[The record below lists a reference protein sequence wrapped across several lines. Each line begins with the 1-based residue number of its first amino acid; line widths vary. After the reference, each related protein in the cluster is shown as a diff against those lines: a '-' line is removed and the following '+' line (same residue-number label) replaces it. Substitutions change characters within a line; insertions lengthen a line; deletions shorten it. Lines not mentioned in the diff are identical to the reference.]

1 MRKVITYGTYDL
13 LHQGH
18 INLLRRAK
26 ALGDYLIV
34 GVTTDNFDLER
45 GKMNTCNN
53 VMERIEAVKATGYAD
68 QIIIEEYKGQ
78 KIDDIQRMGVDIFV
92 LGSDWEGK
100 FDYLREFCQVVYLPR
115 TEGVSSS
122 DIRSEQ
128 RKLRLGIIG
137 QTSYTAKIVSEAKY
151 VNGIDF
157 VGIFTSEALLD
168 SSLESLWHTDS
179 MDALLNASDAVYVLS
194 APEEHEQTIRLALN
208 RGKHVLCES
217 PVAMDY
223 SACGELFA
231 LAQEKNCILM
241 DGIKTAY
248 STAYDR
254 LILMAKSG
262 KIGHIMSVDAVCTS
276 MQGMEQGPKSHHWST
291 ICTWGPTAL
300 LPIFQILGCEY
311 EKKSIV
317 TSYLDP
323 LNKFDGFTKID
334 FLYPDAVASVKVAQA
349 AKAEGELI
357 ITGTKGYLYVP
368 APWWKTDYYEVRF
381 ENQTNNQRFFY
392 QLDGEGIRYE
402 LVAFARSIETMK
414 QRSKIAAEVTK
425 AVSAVIGDFYSGN
438 DVSVLNVPQPQSRQQ
453 E

>member
-1 MRKVITYGTYDL
+1 MVKVITYGTYDVFHEGHLKL
-13 LHQGH
+13 LE
-18 INLLRRAK
+18 RAK

-34 GVTTDNFDLER
+34 GVTSDDYDRSR
-45 GKMNTCNN
+45 GKIN
-53 VMERIEAVKATGYAD
+53 VQQSLMERVEAVRLTGLAD
-68 QIIIEEYKGQ
+68 EIIIEEYEGQ

-151 VNGIDF
+151 VNGIDI
-157 VGIFTSEALLD
+157 VGICTTDALLEP
-168 SSLESLWHTDS
+168 SLECLWHTDS
-179 MDALLNASDAVYVLS
+179 VDALLNDLDAVYVLS
-194 APEEHEQTIRLALN
+194 APEDHEHMIRLALS

-217 PVAMDY
+217 PVALKY
-223 SACGELFA
+223 SVCEELFA
-231 LAQEKNCILM
+231 LAEEKNCILM

-254 LILMAKSG
+254 LVLMAKSG

-291 ICTWGPTAL
+291 VCTWGPTAL
-300 LPIFQILGCEY
+300 LPVFQILGCEY

-323 LNKFDGFTKID
+323 IKKFDGFTKID
-334 FLYPDAVASVKVAQA
+334 FLYPDAVASIKVAQA
-349 AKAEGELI
+349 AKAEGELV

-414 QRSKIAAEVTK
+414 QRSKIATEVTK
-425 AVSAVIGDFYSGN
+425 AVSSVIGDFYSGH
-438 DVSVLNVPQPQSRQQ
+438 DVSVLNVPQLYPN
-453 E
+453 